1 MRKVLIFTGLM
12 FLVAWSFALGWRGL
26 LQKGLAF
33 LGFRRSSALMGFVW
47 CLWHVFWIL
56 QGHSE
61 PQYRMVGVFVTTL
74 WGMSR
79 DR

>member
-12 FLVAWSFALGWRGL
+12 FLVAWSFALGWRGF

-47 CLWHVFWIL
+47 CLWHALGVF
-56 QGHSE
+56 QGHSD
-61 PQYRMVGVFVTTL
+61 PPYRVVGMLVMTL
-74 WGMSR
+74 WSMSR
-79 DR
+79 DG